1 MKALMSLSS
10 EKLAL
15 ENKPKP
21 VISDPGDAIVKIMVP
36 TDNKGGDV
44 AIKTIGIPANCDICQ
59 AIVNAGGHTA
69 NIGVCD

>member
-1 MKALMSLSS
+1 MNSLVSLSS
-10 EKLAL
+10 EKMAL

-36 TDNKGGDV
+36 SDNKGVDV
-44 AIKTIGIPANCDICQ
+44 AIKTIGIPANCDTCQ

-69 NIGVCD
+69 NMGVYD